1 MLGVLLLTLKGTPFI
16 YQGQEI
22 GMTNFDF
29 TSLDQI
35 KDVESHNVYRMAKRL
50 HIPEKISW
58 KMIKKTT
65 RDNARTPMQWNDGPN
80 AGFTTGKP
88 WLPVNPNY
96 TCINME
102 SQIDN
107 PDSIRNFYKTMIKL
121 RAGSDVLKY
130 GDFEALKIKKHLF
143 AYKRRYG
150 EQSLIIALNF
160 SSRPQKF
167 DYDGEVIISNYKTG
181 FSGGVL
187 KPYEA
192 VIIKT

>member
-1 MLGVLLLTLKGTPFI
+1 MLCVLLLTLKGTPFI

-29 TSLDQI
+29 TSIYQI

-50 HIPEKISW
+50 HIPETIRW
-58 KMIKKTT
+58 RMIKRTT
-65 RDNARTPMQWNDGPN
+65 RDNARTPMQWNDGFN

-96 TCINME
+96 TRINVE
-102 SQIDN
+102 SQIN
-107 PDSIRNFYKTMIKL
+107 NADSIRNFYKTMIKL
-121 RAGSDVLKY
+121 RAGNDVLKY
-130 GDFEALKIKKHLF
+130 GNFEALKIERHLF
-143 AYKRRYG
+143 AYKRTYG
-150 EQSLIIALNF
+150 DQSLIIALNF
-160 SSRPQKF
+160 SPRPRKF
-167 DYDGEVIISNYKTG
+167 NCSGEVILSNYKTG

-192 VIIKT
+192 VIIKA